1 MVDGGSALA
10 DFDPYEP
17 PEVNH
22 RTAIGF
28 KNLFVVSATALLVFS
43 ASLICVLGTL
53 MIGLILWQETYVKR
67 HFEWGT
73 IRDLVPLPVIAAC
86 VAFGLLIAMITTRA
100 VVQRVL
106 SRLRLL
112 SLLSLLSSR
121 RAEMREQLQEYRKS
135 VSGLRS

>member
-112 SLLSLLSSR
+112 SLLSSR

>member
-10 DFDPYEP
+10 DFDTYEP

-112 SLLSLLSSR
+112 SLLSSR

>member
-53 MIGLILWQETYVKR
+53 MIGLILWLETYVKR

-112 SLLSLLSSR
+112 SLLSSR

>member
-1 MVDGGSALA
+1 MVDGGSALT
-10 DFDPYEP
+10 DFDPFEP
-17 PEVNH
+17 PTVDH
-22 RTAIGF
+22 RSAIGF
-28 KNLFVVSATALLVFS
+28 KNLFVVSMTALLVFS

-100 VVQRVL
+100 VVRRVL
-106 SRLRLL
+106 SRLR
-112 SLLSLLSSR
+112 LLSLLSSR
-121 RAEMREQLQEYRKS
+121 RAEMREQLQEYKKS

>member
-17 PEVNH
+17 PKVNH

-53 MIGLILWQETYVKR
+53 MIGLILWLETYVKR

-86 VAFGLLIAMITTRA
+86 VSFGLLIAMITTRA

-112 SLLSLLSSR
+112 SLLSSR